1 MLLLS
6 TAVNADAN
14 GILVWV
20 VGSLLAAFIIAL
32 FTISWRVTT
41 KVGRVIDR
49 WFSDDPDDLD
59 ANLPKMVH
67 QLTRDVVP
75 QLASSLAELTSAVQ
89 ELRASH
95 DRQAGDIE
103 RVEGRLT
110 SQDQVLAQQNVQLA
124 RIVGGVKAVDEAVH
138 EQDPDGP

>member
-1 MLLLS
+1 MHLL
-6 TAVNADAN
+6 TAVTTSDLH
-14 GILVWV
+14 GIYVLAAGTVIAALIV
-20 VGSLLAAFIIAL
+20 ALLTLLAKFL
-32 FTISWRVTT
+32 FKLNKI
-41 KVGRVIDR
+41 IDR
-49 WFSDDPDDLD
+49 YFREDKDNPE
-59 ANLPKMVH
+59 ANLPGMVR
-67 QLTRDVVP
+67 QLTHEVVP
-75 QLASSLAELTSAVQ
+75 GLAAQLSALTSAVQ